1 MCDRQDRMGGI
12 IMEEISAKEIMEYW
26 NNAHPDSP
34 CTLQDVKAYLE
45 THAFFNLGADILVKI
60 MENDFNDYVQ
70 RFGN

>member
-26 NNAHPDSP
+26 NNAHPNNLCS
-34 CTLQDVKAYLE
+34 LEDVQEYLR
-45 THAFFNLGADILVKI
+45 THAFFNLSPKILVAI

-70 RFGN
+70 RFRN